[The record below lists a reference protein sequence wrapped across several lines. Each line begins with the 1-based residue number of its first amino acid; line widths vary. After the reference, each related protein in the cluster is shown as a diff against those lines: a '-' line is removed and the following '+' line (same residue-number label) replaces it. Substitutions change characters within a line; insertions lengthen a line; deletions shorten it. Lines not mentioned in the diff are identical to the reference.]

1 MLRVPVTRT
10 DEQLAVE
17 LLEQQSVVVH
27 PGLFF
32 DFHSDGYLV
41 LSLITPEAI
50 FAEGVRRVLKSVH

>member
-1 MLRVPVTRT
+1 MTRT
-10 DEQLAVE
+10 DEQLAVDI
-17 LLEQQSVVVH
+17 LEQQSVVVH

-50 FAEGVRRVLKSVH
+50 FAEGVRRVLAFIH